1 METKKEQIIELARFM
16 HEEYEDSARLFGWE
30 SQTKCRVP
38 FDKLPPANA
47 KTMLNV
53 AKQIIENYILIKV

>member
-1 METKKEQIIELARFM
+1 M
-16 HEEYEDSARLFGWE
+16 HEEYENSSRLFGWE
-30 SQTKCRVP
+30 SQEKCRVP

-53 AKQIIENYILIKV
+53 AKQIIENFEF